1 MMTIFLSSI
10 GMKTQTLGID
20 RMVLAAG
27 ATLQFPGMNRLVM
40 LELVSHLILS
50 TRVTNTL
57 RRNRPGLQ
65 LRYKSL
71 HDFTAKLPLLSL
83 ES

>member
-1 MMTIFLSSI
+1 
-10 GMKTQTLGID
+10 
-20 RMVLAAG
+20 
-27 ATLQFPGMNRLVM
+27 M

-50 TRVTNTL
+50 MSDKYL
-57 RRNRPGLQ
+57 RGAIAPVE

-83 ES
+83 ESPKGVVGTQPENQFILE

>member
-1 MMTIFLSSI
+1 
-10 GMKTQTLGID
+10 
-20 RMVLAAG
+20 
-27 ATLQFPGMNRLVM
+27 M
-40 LELVSHLILS
+40 LELVSFDFIDE
-50 TRVTNTL
+50 RKIL

-83 ES
+83 ESPKGVVGTQPENQFILEL